1 MSGRTINP
9 SAVIVAVAIVTAAW
23 ILGAAPGRDGPT
35 EAAGAAVPASALPSA
50 AAAAPSPVDYVGKV
64 TLAPVQGPAGTRVT
78 MAGSKFDPNA
88 ELTVTWQS
96 VRGSWIL
103 KGEAN
108 EEFHG
113 RQFEPVATLL
123 GQVTTDAI
131 GSFEASFVAPVDYGF
146 YHDVTVEQDGALRN
160 KAAFRLDPT
169 VTVEP
174 RSGPPGTQLTIRME
188 GAGWANLENSWLVT
202 YDNQFTG
209 LLSAVTTGGTA
220 VATIPATGPPGEHL
234 IRVVHGSF
242 TVPYLNM
249 QQSPRPDRPTFTIP
263 FEVTPGEA
271 VAVSSFESQAGPVV
285 AGAAPD
291 GEGPA
296 IWTDPASAPV
306 GTPFVVRGRSLAIG
320 STASLNW
327 TTVVG
332 NRVGGDGWDTEAS
345 ELGRASVGSDGTFE
359 YRAVVPDDLGGP
371 HSIDVLIDGQS
382 VARTAL
388 VITPSVVGFAPGRG
402 PVGTDIEIHLKGVGW
417 TETANIYTLVYD
429 NGYLGYACGFNTQGD
444 VSIHLPAAGAPGWH
458 YIDLY
463 PGIYKGKDVPGV
475 QNFRIPQ
482 LTYAKDHPGEQL
494 PAFHFAFEVMPG
506 R

>member
-1 MSGRTINP
+1 MNRRSISP
-9 SAVIVAVAIVTAAW
+9 SAVIVAVAIVVAAW
-23 ILGAAPGRDGPT
+23 ILGATPGRNGAA
-35 EAAGAAVPASALPSA
+35 EAAGAVAGPGASPSTPAAES
-50 AAAAPSPVDYVGKV
+50 SPVDYVGKV
-64 TLAPVQGPAGTRVT
+64 TLTPSQGPAGTRVT
-78 MAGSKFDPNA
+78 IAGSNFDANSA
-88 ELTVTWQS
+88 LALTWQS

-113 RQFEPVATLL
+113 RAFEPVATPLDE
-123 GQVTTDAI
+123 VTTDAA
-131 GSFEASFVAPVDYGF
+131 GAFQASFVAPVDYGF

-160 KAAFRLDPT
+160 KASFRLEPT

-174 RSGPPGTQLTIRME
+174 RSGPPGTPVTIRME

-220 VATIPATGPPGEHL
+220 IATIPATGVPGEHL

-263 FEVTPGEA
+263 FVVTSGDPVPA
-271 VAVSSFESQAGPVV
+271 LPFDAQMLPVV
-285 AGAAPD
+285 RGAAPE
-291 GEGPA
+291 GSGPA

-306 GTPFVVRGRSLAIG
+306 GSPILVRGRGFAAG
-320 STASLNW
+320 SPIDLGW

-332 NRVGGDGWDTEAS
+332 NRVGGDGWDTRAS
-345 ELGRASVGSDGTFE
+345 ELGRVSVGSDGTFE
-359 YRAVVPDDLGGP
+359 FEASVPDDLGGP
-371 HSIDVLIDGQS
+371 HQVDAFMDGLS
-382 VARTAL
+382 VAQTVL
-388 VITPSVVGFAPGRG
+388 VITPTVVGFSPTSG

-444 VSIHLPAAGAPGWH
+444 VSIHLPASGAPGWH

-482 LTYAKDHPGEQL
+482 LTYVEDHPGERL
-494 PAFHFAFEVMPG
+494 PAFHFAFEVTTAE
-506 R
+506 

>member
-1 MSGRTINP
+1 MNRRSISP
-9 SAVIVAVAIVTAAW
+9 SAVIIAVAIVTAAW
-23 ILGAAPGRDGPT
+23 ILGAAPGRNGAA
-35 EAAGAAVPASALPSA
+35 EAAGAAVAASAPASA
-50 AAAAPSPVDYVGKV
+50 AAAEASPVDYVGKV
-64 TLAPVQGPAGTRVT
+64 ALTPSQGPAGTRVT
-78 MAGSKFDPNA
+78 IAGSNFDPNA
-88 ELTVTWQS
+88 ALAITWQS

-103 KGEAN
+103 EGEAN

-113 RQFEPVATLL
+113 RAFEPVATPLD
-123 GQVTTDAI
+123 QVTTDAA
-131 GSFEASFVAPVDYGF
+131 GAFETSFVAPVDFGF

-160 KAAFRLDPT
+160 KAAFRLEPT

-174 RSGPPGTQLTIRME
+174 RSGPPGTTVTIRME
-188 GAGWANLENSWLVT
+188 GSGWANLENSWLVT

-220 VATIPATGPPGEHL
+220 VATIPATGAPGEHL

-242 TVPYLNM
+242 TMPYLNM

-263 FEVTPGEA
+263 FEVT
-271 VAVSSFESQAGPVV
+271 AGKAIPVKAFDKQGLPVV
-285 AGAAPD
+285 RGAAPD
-291 GEGPA
+291 GTGPA

-306 GTPFVVRGRSLAIG
+306 GTLVIVRGRGLAAG
-320 STASLNW
+320 GTASLSW

-332 NRVGGDGWDTEAS
+332 NRVGGDGWDTQAS
-345 ELGRASVGSDGTFE
+345 ELGRVSIGPDGTFE
-359 YRAVVPDDLGGP
+359 FRTSVPDDLGGP
-371 HSIDVLIDGQS
+371 HQIDALVDGQS
-382 VARTAL
+382 VAQTTL
-388 VITPSVVGFAPGRG
+388 VIMPSVVGFSPASG

-444 VSIHLPAAGAPGWH
+444 VSIHLPAAGVPGWH

-482 LTYAKDHPGEQL
+482 LTFARDHPGERL
-494 PAFHFAFEVMPG
+494 PAFHFTFEVTTL
-506 R
+506 